1 MGADD
6 RQFWK
11 VAVQTLD
18 VGKPPVLDVENYGL
32 RIISFYL
39 VPQFLAGASYIYGK
53 MRAKS
58 TGQ

>member
-6 RQFWK
+6 RQFRK

-18 VGKPPVLDVENYGL
+18 VSKPPVLDVENYSL
-32 RIISFYL
+32 WIVLFYF

-53 MRAKS
+53 MRA
-58 TGQ
+58 

>member
-1 MGADD
+1 MSADD
-6 RQFWK
+6 GQLGK
-11 VAVQTLD
+11 VSMQTLD
-18 VGKPPVLDVENYGL
+18 VGEPPVLDVKNYGL
-32 RIISFYL
+32 GLIPFYL

>member
-6 RQFWK
+6 RQFRK

-18 VGKPPVLDVENYGL
+18 VRQSPVFDIENYGL
-32 RIISFYL
+32 WIILFHL

>member
-6 RQFWK
+6 GQFRK
-11 VAVQTLD
+11 VPMQTLD
-18 VGKPPVLDVENYGL
+18 VSEPPVLDVEDYSL
-32 RIISFYL
+32 WLIPFHL
-39 VPQFLAGASYIYGK
+39 VPQFLAGDSYVHGK

>member
-6 RQFWK
+6 RQFRK
-11 VAVQTLD
+11 IAVQTLD
-18 VGKPPVLDVENYGL
+18 VRQPPIFDIENHGL
-32 RIISFYL
+32 RIILFYL
-39 VPQFLAGASYIYGK
+39 VPQFLAGASYVYGK